1 MGSAMSLSCS
11 KRKATSQ
18 DVDSESCKRR
28 KICSTND
35 AENCR
40 FIPDESSWSLCANRV
55 ISVAAVALTKFRFQ
69 QDNQESNSSSLSL
82 PSPATSVSR
91 NWKHDVFPSF
101 HGADVRR
108 TFLSHILESFR
119 RKGIDP
125 FIDNNIERSKS
136 IGPELK
142 EAIQGSKIAIVLLS
156 KNYASSSWCL
166 DELAEIMKCREVLG
180 QIVMTIFYEVDPTDI
195 KKQTGE
201 FGKAFTKTCKGKP
214 KEHVERWRKALE
226 DVATIAGYHSHSWR
240 NEADMIEKIA
250 TDVSNMLNSCT
261 PSRDF
266 DGLVGMRAHMDRM
279 EHLLRLDLDEVRM
292 IGIWG
297 PPGIGKTTIARFL
310 LNQVSDRFQ
319 LSAIMVN
326 IKGCY
331 PRPCFDEYSAQLQLQ
346 NQMLSQMINH
356 KGIMIS
362 HLGVAQERLRDKKV
376 FLVLDEVDQ
385 LGQLDAL
392 AKETRWFG
400 PGSRIIITTEDL
412 GVLKAHG
419 INHVYKVGYPSN
431 DEAFQIFCMNA
442 FGQKQPHEGFWK
454 LAREVT
460 YLAGELPL
468 GLKVLGSALRG
479 MSKPEWERTLPRL
492 KTSLDGKIGSII
504 QFSYDGLCDEDKYLF
519 LYIACLFNH
528 ESTFK
533 VKELLGKFLDVRQ
546 GLHVLAQKSLISFY
560 GDTINMHT
568 LLRQFGRET
577 SRKQFVHHGFTKRQL
592 LVGERDICEVLSDDT
607 IDSRRFI
614 GINLDLYKNEEE
626 LNISEKALERVHDF
640 QFVRINSIHQP
651 ERLLDLIYHSPKIR
665 LLNWS
670 GYQSICLP
678 STFNPEF
685 LVELDMSFSK
695 LQKLWEGTKQ
705 LRNLKWMNLI
715 YSRDLKELPNLSTA
729 TNLEE
734 LNLTDCSSLVE
745 LPSSIEKLTS
755 LQRLYLC
762 DCSSLVELPSFG
774 NATNLQELNLRRCTS
789 LVRIHSSIE
798 NATNLRSFTL
808 CDCSNLVELPSF
820 GNATKLEILDLENC
834 SSLVKLPPSI
844 NANNLQVLSLRNCS
858 RVVELPAIENA
869 TNLRELKLQNCSS
882 LIELPLSIGT
892 ATNLKQLKISGCSSL
907 VKLPSSIEK
916 LTNLQRLYLQGCSSL
931 VELPSFGNATKLE
944 ILDLENCSSLEKL
957 PPSINANNRQEL
969 SLRNCSSL
977 VELPAIENATN
988 LRELKLQNCSSLI
1001 ELPPSIGTATNLEI
1015 LNISGCSSLEK
1026 LPSSIGDMTN
1036 LKEFDLSNC
1045 SSLVELPAIENATN
1059 LRELKLQNCSSLIE
1073 LSLSIGTATNLK
1085 KLNISGCS
1093 SLEKL
1098 PSSIGDMTN
1107 LDVLDLSNWSSL
1119 VELPSSIGNLQKLSQ
1134 LLMSG
1139 CSKLE
1144 ALPTNINLK
1153 SLDSLNLTDCSRL
1166 KLFPEIS
1173 THIKYLMLTRTAIK
1187 EVPLSITSWSRL
1199 AVYKMS
1205 YFESLK
1211 KFPHALDI
1219 ITELVS
1225 EDIQEVPP
1233 WVKRMSRL
1241 RALRLNN
1248 CNNLVSLPQLSN
1260 SLAYIYADNCKSLER
1275 LDCCFN
1281 NPEISLYFP
1290 NCFKLNQEARD
1301 LIMHTST
1308 RNFAMLPGTQVPAC
1322 FNHRATSGDSLK
1334 IKLKESPLPT
1344 TLRFKACIMLVK
1356 VNEELMSYDILISM
1370 GVKIDIKDEQKGLKV
1385 QCTPRSIYPL
1395 LTEHIYTFELE
1406 VEEVTSTE
1414 LVFEFTPYP
1423 KRNWKIGECGILQ
1436 RETRSLRRSSSPD
1449 LSPESSR
1456 VSSCDHC

>member
-35 AENCR
+35 AENCI

-55 ISVAAVALTKFRFQ
+55 ISVAAVALTNFRFQ

-108 TFLSHILESFR
+108 TFLSHIMESFR
-119 RKGIDP
+119 RKGIDT

-142 EAIQGSKIAIVLLS
+142 KAIKGSKIAIVLLS
-156 KNYASSSWCL
+156 RKYASSSWCL

-180 QIVMTIFYEVDPTDI
+180 QIVMTIFYEVEPTDI

-201 FGKAFTKTCKGKP
+201 FGKAFTKTCRGKT
-214 KEHVERWRKALE
+214 KEQVERWRKALE
-226 DVATIAGYHSHSWR
+226 DVATIAGYHSHKWR

-250 TDVSNMLNSCT
+250 TDVSNMLNSFT

-266 DGLVGMRAHMDRM
+266 DGLVGMRAHMDM
-279 EHLLRLDLDEVRM
+279 LEQLLRLDLDEVRM

-356 KGIMIS
+356 KDIMIS

-392 AKETRWFG
+392 AKETQWFG

-442 FGQKQPHEGFWK
+442 FGQKQPHEGFDEI
-454 LAREVT
+454 AREVMA
-460 YLAGELPL
+460 LAGELPL

-479 MSKPEWERTLPRL
+479 KSKPEWERTLPRL
-492 KTSLDGKIGSII
+492 RTSLDGKIGSII
-504 QFSYDGLCDEDKYLF
+504 QFSFDALCDEDKYLF
-519 LYIACLFNH
+519 LYIACLFNFQSVH
-528 ESTFK
+528 RVEE
-533 VKELLGKFLDVRQ
+533 VLANKFLDVGQ
-546 GLHVLAQKSLISFY
+546 GIHVLAQKSLISFY
-560 GDTINMHT
+560 GEEIQMHT
-568 LLRQFGRET
+568 LLVQFGRET
-577 SRKQFVHHGFTKRQL
+577 SRKQFVHHRYTKHQL
-592 LVGERDICEVLSDDT
+592 LVGERDICEVLNDDT

-614 GINLDLYKNEEE
+614 GIHLELSWALNN
-626 LNISEKALERVHDF
+626 LNISEKALERMNEF
-640 QFVRINSIHQP
+640 QFVRINAIHP
-651 ERLLDLIYHSPKIR
+651 PKRLQLALQDLIYHSPKIR
-665 LLNWS
+665 SLNWY
-670 GYQSICLP
+670 GYESLCLP

-685 LVELDMSFSK
+685 LVELDMRSSN
-695 LQKLWEGTKQ
+695 LRKLWEGTKQ
-705 LRNLKWMNLI
+705 LRNLKWMDLSD
-715 YSRDLKELPNLSTA
+715 SRDLKELLNLSTA

-734 LNLTDCSSLVE
+734 LKLRRCSSLVG

-755 LQRLYLC
+755 LQRL
-762 DCSSLVELPSFG
+762 D
-774 NATNLQELNLRRCTS
+774 
-789 LVRIHSSIE
+789 
-798 NATNLRSFTL
+798 
-808 CDCSNLVELPSF
+808 
-820 GNATKLEILDLENC
+820 
-834 SSLVKLPPSI
+834 
-844 NANNLQVLSLRNCS
+844 
-858 RVVELPAIENA
+858 
-869 TNLRELKLQNCSS
+869 
-882 LIELPLSIGT
+882 
-892 ATNLKQLKISGCSSL
+892 
-907 VKLPSSIEK
+907 
-916 LTNLQRLYLQGCSSL
+916 LQGCSSL

-944 ILDLENCSSLEKL
+944 KLDLGNCSSLVKL
-957 PPSINANNRQEL
+957 PPSINANNLQEL
-969 SLRNCSSL
+969 SLINCSRV
-977 VELPAIENATN
+977 VELPAIENATK
-988 LRELKLQNCSSLI
+988 LRVLRLQNCSSLI
-1001 ELPPSIGTATNLEI
+1001 ELPPSIGTATNLKQ
-1015 LNISGCSSLEK
+1015 LNISGCSSLVK
-1026 LPSSIGDMTN
+1026 LPSSIGDITDLVELN
-1036 LKEFDLSNC
+1036 LSNC
-1045 SSLVELPAIENATN
+1045 SN
-1059 LRELKLQNCSSLIE
+1059 
-1073 LSLSIGTATNLK
+1073 
-1085 KLNISGCS
+1085 
-1093 SLEKL
+1093 
-1098 PSSIGDMTN
+1098 
-1107 LDVLDLSNWSSL
+1107 L
-1119 VELPSSIGNLQKLSQ
+1119 VELPSSIGNLRKLAK

-1173 THIKYLMLTRTAIK
+1173 THIKYLRLTGTAIK

-1199 AVYKMS
+1199 AVYEMS

-1211 KFPHALDI
+1211 EFPHALDI
-1219 ITELVS
+1219 ITDLLLVS

-1241 RALRLNN
+1241 RVLRLNN
-1248 CNNLVSLPQLSN
+1248 CNNLVSLPQLSD
-1260 SLAYIYADNCKSLER
+1260 SLDYIYADNCKSLER

-1281 NPEISLYFP
+1281 NPKIRLHFP
-1290 NCFKLNQEARD
+1290 KCFKLNQEARD

-1308 RNFAMLPGTQVPAC
+1308 RKCAMLPGTQVPAC

-1356 VNEELMSYDILISM
+1356 VNEEMSYDEMWPSVVIAIR
-1370 GVKIDIKDEQKGLKV
+1370 VKQNDLKV
-1385 QCTPRSIYPL
+1385 QCTPNDYIINPR

-1414 LVFEFTPYP
+1414 LVFEFTPYYEI
-1423 KRNWKIGECGILQ
+1423 NWKIGECGILQ
-1436 RETRSLRRSSSPD
+1436 RETRSLRQSSSPD

-1456 VSSCDHC
+1456 VFLAATTV